1 MKYIYNIISG
11 YKKPLLLI
19 YFYIFIAEVI
29 FLVEPYVL
37 GKSIDGLLNNNYHW
51 IVVLLLIGLL
61 YNFFIYKRM
70 VFDTKIYTRIYNDIV
85 FNYLDYSE
93 ESDNST
99 RMARTDLA
107 HSIVDFLEHHIHY
120 YIMSILTI
128 IGTLFFIFMSD
139 VVTGFLVLGCVPII
153 GLIVWKFYGKIAQS
167 TKVIHTQHEKKMNV
181 LNTNDKGLINTFFQR
196 RRKIWIMASTL
207 QGKNWTF
214 LNTVKSFFLIMALV
228 VFTHD
233 NMNLTQGGAIA
244 MYSYINQFL
253 GSLLSIPV
261 GVDMFTVMSDVI
273 DRLKTPIKS

>member
-1 MKYIYNIISG
+1 
-11 YKKPLLLI
+11 
-19 YFYIFIAEVI
+19 
-29 FLVEPYVL
+29 
-37 GKSIDGLLNNNYHW
+37 
-51 IVVLLLIGLL
+51 
-61 YNFFIYKRM
+61 
-70 VFDTKIYTRIYNDIV
+70 
-85 FNYLDYSE
+85 
-93 ESDNST
+93 
-99 RMARTDLA
+99 MARTDLA